1 MKRPATHASTDASTR
16 PFPVIVEVL
25 SYVNDMVGAP
35 GQAQKEFP
43 EEARPGDTVRTL
55 LRRFSSRYPRLDEA
69 MWEPGSGELTA
80 HIDIILNDAL
90 LGASDAID
98 TPVRA
103 NDRIIL
109 TGQYI
114 GG

>member
-1 MKRPATHASTDASTR
+1 MKRPAAKAPAAQASAV
-16 PFPVIVEVL
+16 PFTVTVEL
-25 SYVNDMVGAP
+25 ISYVNDMVDAP
-35 GQAQKEFP
+35 GQKEFT

-55 LRRFSSRYPRLDEA
+55 LRRFSSRYPRLNEA
-69 MWEPGSGELTA
+69 MWEPGSDELTA

-90 LGASDAID
+90 LGASGAVD

-103 NDRIIL
+103 HDRILL
-109 TGQYI
+109 TGQFV